1 MEKEIVVVAASYAY
15 QQKRKV
21 MPGTAARCST
31 LNRPMGENLKGERL
45 FHFTWMNYYR
55 LNM

>member
-1 MEKEIVVVAASYAY
+1 MEKEIVVVAASCAY